1 MELNSK
7 IYECEVMHCRLS
19 PILNKF
25 IYNIFM
31 FRLDLDEIDALDK
44 LTPIFS
50 YNKFNIFSF
59 FDKDY
64 SRVSRTTAAKT
75 PTRCFRPWAL

>member
-1 MELNSK
+1 
-7 IYECEVMHCRLS
+7 
-19 PILNKF
+19 
-25 IYNIFM
+25 M

-50 YNKFNIFSF
+50 YNKFNIFCF

-64 SRVSRTTAAKT
+64 LSEHNKSTKIKVIEYLNSNGLKIDSN
-75 PTRCFRPWAL
+75 CKIELIIYYFHYIFIS